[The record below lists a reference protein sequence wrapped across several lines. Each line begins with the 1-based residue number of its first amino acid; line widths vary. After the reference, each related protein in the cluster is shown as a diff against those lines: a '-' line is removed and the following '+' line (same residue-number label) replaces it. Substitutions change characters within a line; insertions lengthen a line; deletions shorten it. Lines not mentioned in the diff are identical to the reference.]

1 MTEKIEQLEAGLAS
15 DLNREL
21 DTEYANVDGLGGYA
35 TVKINKKAVIL
46 NGIRLSFDDAIEKLD
61 LITKQVEQ
69 HYTYWLMRK
78 NKLNEHHVIH
88 FDLIFGRFH
97 ALRHELFDKRK
108 RLELGI

>member
-1 MTEKIEQLEAGLAS
+1 MTDEKTQQSVGSAS

-61 LITKQVEQ
+61 LITKRVEQ
-69 HYTYWLMRK
+69 HYTFWLMRK

-108 RLELGI
+108 RLDFSA